1 MAERQ
6 YVFEMKYVLARD
18 DPYFHVRWDR
28 ATIAEVVAPSRGEAF
43 TALWALLG
51 PSRDHM
57 HWTAEVVSIRDLRV
71 VEEVRRDR

>member
-28 ATIAEVVAPSRGEAF
+28 AKIAEVVASNRAEAF
-43 TALWALLG
+43 AALWALLG
-51 PSRDHM
+51 PSGDHV
-57 HWTAEVVSIRDLRV
+57 HWTANVQSVRDLRV
-71 VEEVRRDR
+71 AEEARRG